1 MENGVEC
8 SMVLQIILVAISY
21 LSRGILSYL
30 FNVQCFYRQY
40 LWPFHTFLIF
50 FSFLGKYCKTQNIQS
65 SYFIM
70 IFGQYIWPVHEF
82 YHRNF
87 LLCAWC
93 MFVVN
98 SQDPSQTCFLFIKLS
113 WVFLRYHQH
122 IIFSLLIKKTHPL
135 SFNLQSPEGIIKKLS
150 P

>member
-1 MENGVEC
+1 MFNGFTDNTCGHFIPFSWNTKLLIQC
-8 SMVLQIILVAISY
+8 SMFLQTILVAISY
-21 LSRGILSYL
+21 ISHI
-30 FNVQCFYRQY
+30 
-40 LWPFHTFLIF
+40 

-70 IFGQYIWPVHEF
+70 IFGQYIWSVHEF

>member
-40 LWPFHTFLIF
+40 LWPFPTFLIF
-50 FSFLGKYCKTQNIQS
+50 FSFFRKILQNSKYPVKLF
-65 SYFIM
+65 YHD
-70 IFGQYIWPVHEF
+70 IWPVHEF

-87 LLCAWC
+87 LLSAWC